1 MTSKEWSE
9 HRFKIKLSV
18 KPTQKYTICLFLRVS
33 ISHLGAIIFKT
44 LGFYTSQISLFSHH
58 GVPTWYFFS
67 QKKNQIYL
75 IDTKH
80 KISAGLHYVSVR
92 ASINNIR
99 RAEQGPHLLQGP
111 GTCCGKLPRVS
122 SDQGAGAEC
131 TIWTWSRTGEQTV
144 FTTVTNRGPVWGRGC
159 LVSHIVNINIT
170 HESGPRPQQERTL
183 PVCEHWTLWTL
194 SAGPPPIMIMA
205 SFFSRPPTSSSSQR
219 LNTD

>member
-1 MTSKEWSE
+1 MAYQPGT
-9 HRFKIKLSV
+9 
-18 KPTQKYTICLFLRVS
+18 FLAKR
-33 ISHLGAIIFKT
+33 
-44 LGFYTSQISLFSHH
+44 
-58 GVPTWYFFS
+58 
-67 QKKNQIYL
+67 KNQIYL

-99 RAEQGPHLLQGP
+99 RAEPGPHLLQGP
-111 GTCCGKLPRVS
+111 GTCCGKLPRVGC
-122 SDQGAGAEC
+122 DQGAGAEC

-183 PVCEHWTLWTL
+183 PVCEQCEHCEH
-194 SAGPPPIMIMA
+194 
-205 SFFSRPPTSSSSQR
+205 SQQAR
-219 LNTD
+219 LQ